1 MRALFSTLAVFST
14 VLLRHL
20 LGFEQGVVARLRQH
34 DPKAI
39 ARVLTHY
46 GAQVGRNVRFNAP
59 LLVHNAAR
67 SFAKL
72 RVGDDCH
79 LGRDVFLDLSDAIS
93 IGSRV
98 TISMR
103 VTVLTH
109 VDVGDSAWKD
119 KGMPASQAPV
129 TIEDDVYIGAG
140 ATILAGVHIGAGAL
154 VAAGA
159 LVTRD
164 VRPGARVGGVPAREL
179 PDKR

>member
-1 MRALFSTLAVFST
+1 MRALFSNLSLFST
-14 VLLRHL
+14 LILRHL
-20 LGFEQGVVARLRQH
+20 LGFEQGVVARLRRH
-34 DPKAI
+34 APKTI

-46 GAQVGRNVRFNAP
+46 GARVGRNARFGAP
-59 LLVHNAAR
+59 LLVHNAER
-67 SFAKL
+67 SFAHL

-79 LGRDVFLDLSDAIS
+79 IGRDVFLDLTDEVA

-98 TISMR
+98 TLSMR

-109 VDVGDSAWKD
+109 VDVGDSSWKTR
-119 KGMPASQAPV
+119 GMPPKQAPV

-140 ATILAGVHIGAGAL
+140 ATLLSGVRVGAGAL

-159 LVTRD
+159 VVTRD

-179 PDKR
+179 ADRS